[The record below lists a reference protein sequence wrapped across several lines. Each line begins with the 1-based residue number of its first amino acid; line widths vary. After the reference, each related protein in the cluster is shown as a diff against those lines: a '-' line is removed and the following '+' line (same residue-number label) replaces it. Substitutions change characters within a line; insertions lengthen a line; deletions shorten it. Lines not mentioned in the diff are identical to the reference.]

1 MIIVTTITKVDGFT
15 EDELSLLT
23 TQSARKVLVDIV
35 TYLQENETYHDM
47 HKSLA
52 HSTAMVTEEIS
63 HTKRRINV
71 EKQAGRPT
79 TDYTKSLLQ
88 LTKEQKSLYKQ
99 IYSLTTPDSGPS
111 TASKTKKDVKKWE
124 LDGFT
129 TT

>member
-1 MIIVTTITKVDGFT
+1 MTTITKVEGFT
-15 EDELSLLT
+15 EDELNLLT

-35 TYLQENETYHDM
+35 TYLQENGTYHDM

-111 TASKTKKDVKKWE
+111 TTSKTKKEVKKWE
-124 LDGFT
+124 LEGYVAS
-129 TT
+129 